1 MRFMCDPRERRSVE
15 EKIWEDVLNRFA
27 ECDDIDFAY
36 PTQRFY
42 NNVTEGKKGTQPK

>member
-1 MRFMCDPRERRSVE
+1 MCNPRNRRSIE
-15 EKIWEDVLNRFA
+15 EKIWEDILTKFA

-42 NNVTEGKKGTQPK
+42 NNLTEGKKVLKP